1 MEGLPKEIFIE
12 NIAVNAEFL
21 NNVTGEITAGA
32 YLMSITENVSDCQ
45 QIGTRALLIINN
57 YILVCFFLGGGT
69 NAFFYLAPIL
79 KMKLEECQPQAVL
92 LKFNLLQLFEN
103 HIKSVYYS
111 NYPMTLYFKAQFLK
125 LKCTENAKSTI
136 KNVLKSETKSF
147 IITEKYQ
154 GPEKKA

>member
-57 YILVCFFLGGGT
+57 YILVCFFFWGGG
-69 NAFFYLAPIL
+69 
-79 KMKLEECQPQAVL
+79 
-92 LKFNLLQLFEN
+92 
-103 HIKSVYYS
+103 
-111 NYPMTLYFKAQFLK
+111 PMLSSIWHQY
-125 LKCTENAKSTI
+125 
-136 KNVLKSETKSF
+136 
-147 IITEKYQ
+147 
-154 GPEKKA
+154 

>member
-57 YILVCFFLGGGT
+57 YILVFFRGGT

-79 KMKLEECQPQAVL
+79 KMKLEEYKPQV
-92 LKFNLLQLFEN
+92 Q
-103 HIKSVYYS
+103 
-111 NYPMTLYFKAQFLK
+111 QF
-125 LKCTENAKSTI
+125 C
-136 KNVLKSETKSF
+136 
-147 IITEKYQ
+147 
-154 GPEKKA
+154 